1 MESNQDHQQKEKNS
15 NIKREQLKGI
25 QMTSRVITFELE
37 ESQEK
42 REGSKNLSEE
52 ITAENL
58 SGGVNRHPYPG
69 STESSYQ
76 D

>member
-1 MESNQDHQQKEKNS
+1 
-15 NIKREQLKGI
+15 
-25 QMTSRVITFELE
+25 MTSHVITFELE

-58 SGGVNRHPYPG
+58 IWG
-69 STESSYQ
+69 SKQPPISRKHRKFLPRLTQVGPDQYM
-76 D
+76 